1 MKHFKRGM
9 ALFFILVLGMSC
21 AHAQTYVSIT
31 ELRQQT
37 QTEPMEWEV
46 LIPATNQV
54 PVLAVG
60 SDERAEEQPLVITVG
75 SFDESASGRFQ
86 ESTRYGK
93 KPSHT
98 ALTNGLS
105 LEAAQALLDDEL
117 KRLLGKTLDDYGLIW
132 TEIAEWKNMETWL
145 LYYGQCF
152 EGLTCFSAGL
162 TMDARDEAYRYM
174 IIPHFEE
181 KKRLYDDVPLAA
193 WPVIMESV
201 NTFMSEQEAVKPC
214 TLELGYLTRESGQ
227 ESVLVPV
234 WRLDYTS
241 PSGYSECYFSA
252 QTGEAIVWEKEYLL
266 PEPFGWD
273 AAS

>member
-1 MKHFKRGM
+1 MKQFKRGM
-9 ALFFILVLGMSC
+9 TLFLILVLGMGC

-31 ELRQQT
+31 DLRQQT
-37 QTEPMEWEV
+37 QAEPVEWEV

-60 SDERAEEQPLVITVG
+60 PDESAEEQPLVITVG

-86 ESTRYGK
+86 KSTRYGK
-93 KPSHT
+93 TPSHT

-105 LEAAQALLDDEL
+105 LESAQALLDDEL

-145 LYYGQCF
+145 LYYGQRF
-152 EGLTCFSAGL
+152 EGLTCFSIGL
-162 TMDARDEAYRYM
+162 TMDARNEAYRHM

-181 KKRLYDDVPLAA
+181 KKRIYDDVPLAT
-193 WPVIMESV
+193 WPVIRESV
-201 NTFMSEQEAVKPC
+201 NAFLSEHKDAKPD
-214 TLELGYLTRESGQ
+214 TLELGYLMQESGQ

-241 PSGYSECYFSA
+241 PSGYAECYFSA
-252 QTGEAIVWEKEYLL
+252 QTGEFIVWENEYLL
-266 PEPFGWD
+266 PAPFGWD

>member
-9 ALFFILVLGMSC
+9 ALFFVLVIGMGC
-21 AHAQTYVSIT
+21 AHAQAYVSVAD
-31 ELRQQT
+31 LRQQAMASPI
-37 QTEPMEWEV
+37 EAEV
-46 LIPATNQV
+46 LIPSVNQV

-60 SDERAEEQPLVITVG
+60 PDESAKEQPLVITVG

-93 KPSHT
+93 TPSHT

-105 LEAAQALLDDEL
+105 LEAAQALLDEEL
-117 KRLLGKTLDDYGLIW
+117 KRLLDKTIDDYGLIW

-145 LYYGQCF
+145 LYYGQRF

-162 TMDARDEAYRYM
+162 TMDARNEAYRHM

-193 WPVIMESV
+193 WPVIKESV
-201 NTFMSEQEAVKPC
+201 DAFLSEHKAVKPD
-214 TLELGYLTRESGQ
+214 TLELGYWMRESGQ

-241 PSGYSECYFSA
+241 PSGYAECYFSA
-252 QTGEAIVWEKEYLL
+252 QTGEAIVWENEYLL